1 MANYLDTGD
10 TGRAVSAESDG
21 ALFAGIFGSA
31 KYVLENGSQFKAEVQ
46 SNNIVKISDG
56 DAVVYGRHVR
66 IPANDSALVTINN
79 GHSGTNRIDL
89 IVFRYTKDSTG
100 KETVDLAVIQGE
112 DSTGTA
118 AAPATIDGD
127 ILTGAMQADFPL
139 YRVELNGLNIV
150 SVTAMFDVIGNISQI
165 AQTNKDLSN
174 KLTELNDKIN
184 NRKNN
189 VLIGKWGKTWNL
201 STTPKNIG
209 SSKPIVDD
217 DCYKTTTGAN
227 ATVTIKQSGLYCV
240 TMYAQGSA
248 SQGASAC
255 IQAQVIANRTIVDD
269 NYVLF
274 GAQYSYNGFAANVN
288 MSRIIYLENGTVL
301 SPQIRKSD
309 ASGAA
314 ATTGSSYMEVVKLA

>member
-1 MANYLDTGD
+1 MAEFITTTLMDSY
-10 TGRAVSAESDG
+10 
-21 ALFAGIFGSA
+21 AGGPHITETQIGLANQATFGPDD
-31 KYVLENGSQFKAEVQ
+31 YVLGGGRESEAQVLT
-46 SNNIVKISDG
+46 NNSIRIF
-56 DAVVYGRHVR
+56 DAVYCIQGRRDV
-66 IPANDSALVTINN
+66 IPASGYTDVTIAN
-79 GHSGTNRIDL
+79 GTQGMNRNDI
-89 IVFRYTKDSTG
+89 IVRRYKKDESSEIEST
-100 KETVDLAVIQGE
+100 EYAVIKGTPNAGE
-112 DSTGTA
+112 ALD
-118 AAPATIDGD
+118 PEVTIGD
-127 ILTGAMQADFPL
+127 IRTGATLHEMKL
-139 YRVELNGLNIV
+139 YRVKIEGLNI
-150 SVTAMFDVIGNISQI
+150 TAVEPLFNILKNMAVLQQEI
-165 AQTNKDLSN
+165 AQ
-174 KLTELNDKIN
+174 LNDKIN

-189 VLIGKWGKTWNL
+189 VLIGKWGKSWNL

-209 SSKPIVDD
+209 SSKQIVDD

-269 NYVLF
+269 NYVFF

>member
-1 MANYLDTGD
+1 M
-10 TGRAVSAESDG
+10 
-21 ALFAGIFGSA
+21 
-31 KYVLENGSQFKAEVQ
+31 LE
-46 SNNIVKISDG
+46 
-56 DAVVYGRHVR
+56 
-66 IPANDSALVTINN
+66 
-79 GHSGTNRIDL
+79 
-89 IVFRYTKDSTG
+89 
-100 KETVDLAVIQGE
+100 
-112 DSTGTA
+112 
-118 AAPATIDGD
+118 
-127 ILTGAMQADFPL
+127 
-139 YRVELNGLNIV
+139 
-150 SVTAMFDVIGNISQI
+150 I

-174 KLTELNDKIN
+174 KLTKLNDKIN

-189 VLIGKWGKTWNL
+189 VLIGKWGSSWNL

-209 SSKPIVDD
+209 SSKPIVNDD
-217 DCYKTTTGAN
+217 YYKTTTGAN

-248 SQGASAC
+248 NQGASAC

-274 GAQYSYNGFAANVN
+274 GSQYSYNGFPTNLN
-288 MSRIIYLENGTVL
+288 MSRIIYLENGIVL

>member
-21 ALFAGIFGSA
+21 ALLAGIFGSA

-56 DAVVYGRHVR
+56 DAVMYGRHVR

-100 KETVDLAVIQGE
+100 KEMVDLAVIQGE

-150 SVTAMFDVIGNISQI
+150 SVTAMFDVIGNISKI
-165 AQTNKDLSN
+165 TKTNKDLS
-174 KLTELNDKIN
+174 KLLDYDPTE
-184 NRKNN
+184 
-189 VLIGKWGKTWNL
+189 KTYFENGWTMKYRHISHNQVYVTL
-201 STTPKNIG
+201 QNTN
-209 SSKPIVDD
+209 
-217 DCYKTTTGAN
+217 TGATEAIPN
-227 ATVTIKQSGLYCV
+227 NLIMAGVPLRI
-240 TMYAQGSA
+240 
-248 SQGASAC
+248 
-255 IQAQVIANRTIVDD
+255 
-269 NYVLF
+269 LF
-274 GAQYSYNGFAANVN
+274 AQYIPVKMVVGNSIVGYGSIMFSGKGA
-288 MSRIIYLENGTVL
+288 YLQSVAYGNSVSWIGYGVVTV
-301 SPQIRKSD
+301 
-309 ASGAA
+309 
-314 ATTGSSYMEVVKLA
+314 E

>member
-21 ALFAGIFGSA
+21 ALLAGIFGSA

-46 SNNIVKISDG
+46 SNNIVKISYG
-56 DAVVYGRHVR
+56 DAVMYGRHVR

-100 KETVDLAVIQGE
+100 KEMVDLAVIQGE

-150 SVTAMFDVIGNISQI
+150 SVTAMFDVIGNISKI
-165 AQTNKDLSN
+165 TKTNKDLS
-174 KLTELNDKIN
+174 KLLDYDPTE
-184 NRKNN
+184 
-189 VLIGKWGKTWNL
+189 KTYFENGWTMKYRHISHNQVYVTL
-201 STTPKNIG
+201 QNTN
-209 SSKPIVDD
+209 
-217 DCYKTTTGAN
+217 TGATEAIPN
-227 ATVTIKQSGLYCV
+227 NLIMAGVPLQILFAQYIPVKMVVGNSIVGYGSIMFSGKGAYLQSVAYGN
-240 TMYAQGSA
+240 SA
-248 SQGASAC
+248 SWVGYG
-255 IQAQVIANRTIVDD
+255 VVTVD
-269 NYVLF
+269 
-274 GAQYSYNGFAANVN
+274 
-288 MSRIIYLENGTVL
+288 
-301 SPQIRKSD
+301 SD
-309 ASGAA
+309 
-314 ATTGSSYMEVVKLA
+314 L

>member
-1 MANYLDTGD
+1 MAEFITTTLIDSY
-10 TGRAVSAESDG
+10 
-21 ALFAGIFGSA
+21 AGGPHITETQIGLANQATFGPDD
-31 KYVLENGSQFKAEVQ
+31 YVLGGGRESEAQVLT
-46 SNNIVKISDG
+46 NNSIRIF
-56 DAVVYGRHVR
+56 DAVYCIQGRRDV
-66 IPANDSALVTINN
+66 IPASGYTDVTIAN
-79 GHSGTNRIDL
+79 GTQGMNRNDI
-89 IVFRYTKDSTG
+89 IVRRYKKDESSEIEST
-100 KETVDLAVIQGE
+100 EYAVIKGTPNAGE
-112 DSTGTA
+112 ALD
-118 AAPATIDGD
+118 PEVTIGD
-127 ILTGAMQADFPL
+127 IRTGATLHEMKL
-139 YRVELNGLNIV
+139 YRVKIEGLNI
-150 SVTAMFDVIGNISQI
+150 TAVEPLFNILKNMAVLQQEI
-165 AQTNKDLSN
+165 AQ
-174 KLTELNDKIN
+174 LNDKIN

-189 VLIGKWGKTWNL
+189 VLIGKWGKSWNL

-217 DCYKTTTGAN
+217 ACYKTTTGAN

-248 SQGASAC
+248 NQGASAC

-274 GAQYSYNGFAANVN
+274 GAQYSYNGFPTNLN
-288 MSRIIYLENGTVL
+288 MSRIIYLEKGTVL

>member
-118 AAPATIDGD
+118 TAPATIDGD

-165 AQTNKDLSN
+165 TKTNKDLA
-174 KLTELNDKIN
+174 DKIVEMKSN
-184 NRKNN
+184 ITSAVSFN
-189 VLIGKWGKTWNL
+189 
-201 STTPKNIG
+201 KNITKMIGG
-209 SSKPIVDD
+209 SKIVTA
-217 DCYKTTTGAN
+217 KASTSVQVFTNSEIN
-227 ATVTIKQSGLYCV
+227 AALGVNDS
-240 TMYAQGSA
+240 
-248 SQGASAC
+248 
-255 IQAQVIANRTIVDD
+255 NNENTIVSM
-269 NYVLF
+269 
-274 GAQYSYNGFAANVN
+274 ANG
-288 MSRIIYLENGTVL
+288 
-301 SPQIRKSD
+301 D
-309 ASGAA
+309 ASVQPAHV
-314 ATTGSSYMEVVKLA
+314 GSSYSKGAWNAVFDRNAYAGSFRINYVIFYFGK